1 MSTIRMSG
9 RSTTL
14 PGDQTLAGTTGALEE
29 RAFSTEAVEN
39 VDDPRDAV
47 LARIRK
53 GSPVLNNTSVTLGR
67 PASPRRST
75 VRERTRRCA
84 RRYWRSTVNRGLR
97 WRGADVRMDL
107 RAGAH

>member
-53 GSPVLNNTSVTLGR
+53 GSPVLNNTSVTLGE
-67 PASPRRST
+67 ASIAEAIDGGGAYASLRKKILALDCESQAQ
-75 VRERTRRCA
+75 VA
-84 RRYWRSTVNRGLR
+84 RR
-97 WRGADVRMDL
+97 
-107 RAGAH
+107 